1 VAAGVRDAVATVDAD
16 VPTNWLR
23 PMSDIMTESV
33 GPFAAMST
41 VLAVFGGFALLLA
54 AIGLYGLIAW
64 SVSQRQ
70 KEFGVRLALGAEP
83 GRLVRAV
90 MRDGIRLAA
99 IGITVGLIMA
109 MIGGRVLGSLLFG
122 VSATDPVAVGTAI
135 IVFVA
140 SALLATAI
148 PAARASRADPVSAL
162 RAE

>member
-1 VAAGVRDAVATVDAD
+1 
-16 VPTNWLR
+16 
-23 PMSDIMTESV
+23 
-33 GPFAAMST
+33 
-41 VLAVFGGFALLLA
+41 
-54 AIGLYGLIAW
+54 
-64 SVSQRQ
+64 
-70 KEFGVRLALGAEP
+70 
-83 GRLVRAV
+83 